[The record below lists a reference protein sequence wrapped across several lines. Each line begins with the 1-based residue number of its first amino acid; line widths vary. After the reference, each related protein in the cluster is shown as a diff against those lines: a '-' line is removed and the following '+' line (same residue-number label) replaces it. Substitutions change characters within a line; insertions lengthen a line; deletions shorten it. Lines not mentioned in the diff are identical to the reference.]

1 METSLKELF
10 YLFGCYMVVA
20 DKEINALELN
30 VLDEFLLEGDDSLF
44 SLQRGHIFSD
54 SPEKESLE
62 KLFNKLEYTHLSDTD
77 KQQLIRFLAQIAYSD
92 GYMTAE
98 EKKLLDRVGECA
110 KHDPSKIIYEEKNA
124 VTDNIEKARQGRF
137 KRLWGNTQNYI
148 YDRFANKENVERL
161 DKLFESTGF
170 DTTLENITDDAIID
184 LKRVAKILNE
194 ADKELENTQVLL
206 SSTTEKRKDWRKD
219 FQPIIDTIKNMSAH
233 FADKIT
239 HSVEENKTLLDK
251 KERNIRYFTIA
262 FMGRTKAGKST
273 LHQVIT
279 QQKISDIGIG
289 KLRTTRYNRSWY
301 WDKLRIVDT
310 PGIGAP
316 GGETDANIAKS
327 IIDESDVVC
336 YVVTS
341 DSIQETEF
349 DFLEVVKEH
358 NKPLYI
364 ILNFKSNLSENIRR
378 RRFLEK
384 PNDWRTNTGATSIQG
399 HIDRIN
405 ERLSGKYN
413 TKLIHIIPIHLLAAQ
428 LSFDSSLP
436 EEEREKL
443 LKGSNILEFTR
454 SIKKEIHQ
462 SGSLQKGMS
471 VIDGTAY
478 NLSKISRILSDDNQ
492 LLKSDVNTLTI
503 QRDKLVSYIQ
513 SEDKKFQESINKLF
527 DGLHHELY
535 NRAQSFAQS
544 NYDNKDAGSIW
555 NNDARVKNILKNFN
569 QVFQSRISDFQEK
582 LKSRCEETISDI
594 NLQFDMNK
602 LNELHGDSIHDTK
615 LGMGIG
621 GSILATIVIPFAI
634 VNIWNPAGWITIIG
648 SLAFGLVWSAITYFF
663 DSKTEKI
670 KKATDKMY
678 SQLKEGIDKSINE
691 MQADFF
697 ANYNKSI
704 KETKNYLKQLFNSYI
719 QGASDITS
727 KTDGLLEKLSANEAT
742 MNSLIGL
749 RILEYVGKKQAREKK
764 INKMPN
770 DMLRNEYPVIR
781 DREEQSITFAYD
793 VRLTPSEIQKAEN
806 ATQMIIKQQKS

>member
-54 SPEKESLE
+54 SPEKEPLE

-92 GYMTAE
+92 GYMTGEE
-98 EKKLLDRVGECA
+98 EKLLRRVGECA

-194 ADKELENTQVLL
+194 ADKELGDTQVLL

-478 NLSKISRILSDDNQ
+478 NLSKISRILSEDNQ

-513 SEDKKFQESINKLF
+513 SEDKKLQESINKLF

-544 NYDNKDAGSIW
+544 NYDNKDAGSLW
-555 NNDARVKNILKNFN
+555 NNDARVKSILKNFN
-569 QVFQSRISDFQEK
+569 QVIQSRISDFQEK

-594 NLQFDMNK
+594 DLKFDMK
-602 LNELHGDSIHDTK
+602 GLNELQGDSIHNTK
-615 LGMGIG
+615 LGMGIM
-621 GSILATIVIPFAI
+621 GSILTAALGVAI
-634 VNIWNPAGWITIIG
+634 ANFWNPGVWIVAGITI
-648 SLAFGLVWSAITYFF
+648 AFGAIWGIITSLF
-663 DSKTEKI
+663 DSKSEKI
-670 KKATDKMY
+670 KKAIDKMY
-678 SQLKEGIDKSINE
+678 SQLKEGIDKSVNE
-691 MQADFF
+691 MHAGFF
-697 ANYNKSI
+697 ANYSKSI
-704 KETKNYLKQLFNSYI
+704 KETQNYLKQLFNTYI

-727 KTDGLLEKLSANEAT
+727 KNDGLLEKLSANEAT

-793 VRLTPSEIQKAEN
+793 VRLTHLDIQKAEN
-806 ATQMIIKQQKS
+806 ATQMIIKQQKP

>member
-1 METSLKELF
+1 METSIKELF
-10 YLFGCYMVVA
+10 YMFGCYMVVA

-30 VLDEFLLEGDDSLF
+30 VLDEFLLEDDDSSL

-54 SPEKESLE
+54 SPEKEPLE
-62 KLFNKLEYTHLSDTD
+62 KLFNKLEYTHLSYAE

-92 GYMTAE
+92 GYMTGEE
-98 EKKLLDRVGECA
+98 EKLLRRVSECV
-110 KHDPSKIIYEEKNA
+110 KHDPSKIIYEEKHA
-124 VTDNIEKARQGRF
+124 VTDNIEKARLGRF
-137 KRLWGNTQNYI
+137 KRLWGNTQNYF

-170 DTTLENITDDAIID
+170 DTTLENLTDDAIID

-194 ADKELENTQVLL
+194 ADKELGNTQVLL

-219 FQPIIDTIKNMSAH
+219 FQPMIDTIKNMSAH

-384 PNDWRTNTGATSIQG
+384 PNDWRTNTGPTSIQG

-436 EEEREKL
+436 EEERDKL

-478 NLSKISRILSDDNQ
+478 NLSKISRILSEDNQ

-503 QRDKLVSYIQ
+503 QRDKLESYIQ
-513 SEDKKFQESINKLF
+513 SEDKKLQESINKLF
-527 DGLHHELY
+527 DGLRHELY

-544 NYDNKDAGSIW
+544 NYDNKDAGSLW

-569 QVFQSRISDFQEK
+569 QVIQSRISDFQEK

-594 NLQFDMNK
+594 DLKFDMK
-602 LNELHGDSIHDTK
+602 GLNELQGDSIHNTQ
-615 LGMGIG
+615 LWFGITSTLAGIG
-621 GSILATIVIPFAI
+621 LLFIP
-634 VNIWNPAGWITIIG
+634 VAGWIVGTITFAYSI
-648 SLAFGLVWSAITYFF
+648 AILVIKNLF

-678 SQLKEGIDKSINE
+678 SQLKEGIDKSIDKVYV
-691 MQADFF
+691 DFF
-697 ANYNKSI
+697 TNYNKSI
-704 KETKNYLKQLFNSYI
+704 KETKNYLKQMFNTYI

-727 KTDGLLEKLSANEAT
+727 KTDVLLEELFADEAT

-793 VRLTPSEIQKAEN
+793 VRLTPLDIQKAEN
-806 ATQMIIKQQKS
+806 ATQMIIKQQKP

>member
-1 METSLKELF
+1 MKELF
-10 YLFGCYMVVA
+10 YILGCYMVVA
-20 DKEINALELN
+20 DNEINALELN
-30 VLDEFLLEGDDSLF
+30 VLDEFLLEDDDSSL

-54 SPEKESLE
+54 SLE
-62 KLFNKLEYTHLSDTD
+62 KYPIEKLYNKLEYTHLTKTD
-77 KQQLIRFLAQIAYSD
+77 KQQLIRFLAQIAFSD
-92 GYMTAE
+92 GFMTAE
-98 EKKLLDRVGECA
+98 EEKLLHRVSECI
-110 KHDPSKIIYEEKNA
+110 KFNPNNIINEEKNA
-124 VTDNIEKARQGRF
+124 VTDNIEKARQGRL

-148 YDRFANKENVERL
+148 YDRFADKENDERL

-184 LKRVAKILNE
+184 LKRVARILDD
-194 ADKELENTQVLL
+194 ADKELVNTQVLL
-206 SSTTEKRKDWRKD
+206 TSTTEKRKDWRKD
-219 FQPIIDTIKNMSAH
+219 FQPIIDTINIMSAH
-233 FADKIT
+233 FADIIT

-279 QQKISDIGIG
+279 QQKINDIGIG

-378 RRFLEK
+378 RRFLER

-478 NLSKISRILSDDNQ
+478 NLSKISRILSEDNQ

-513 SEDKKFQESINKLF
+513 SEDKKLQDSINKLF
-527 DGLHHELY
+527 DGLRHELY

-544 NYDNKDAGSIW
+544 NYDNKKAGEAW
-555 NNDARVKNILKNFN
+555 NNDARVKSILKNFN
-569 QVFQSRISDFQEK
+569 QVIQSRISDFQDK
-582 LKSRCEETISDI
+582 IKSRCEETISDI
-594 NLQFDMNK
+594 DLKFDMNG
-602 LNELHGDSIHDTK
+602 LNELQGDSIHNTK
-615 LGMGIG
+615 LGMGIM
-621 GSILATIVIPFAI
+621 GSILTTIVIPFAI

-663 DSKTEKI
+663 ESKDEKI
-670 KKATDKMY
+670 KKATDAMY
-678 SQLKEGIDKSINE
+678 SQLKEGIDKSIDQ
-691 MQADFF
+691 MHADFF
-697 ANYNKSI
+697 ANYSKSI
-704 KETKNYLKQLFNSYI
+704 KETLSYLKQLFNTYI

-727 KTDGLLEKLSANEAT
+727 KTDGLLEKLSADEAT

-749 RILEYVGKKQAREKK
+749 RILEYVGKKQAKDKK

-770 DMLRNEYPVIR
+770 DMLRTEYPVIR
-781 DREEQSITFAYD
+781 DREEQSLTFVYD

-806 ATQMIIKQQKS
+806 ATQMIIK

>member
-194 ADKELENTQVLL
+194 ADKELVDTQVLL

-219 FQPIIDTIKNMSAH
+219 FQPIIDTINNMSAH

-378 RRFLEK
+378 RRFLER
-384 PNDWRTNTGATSIQG
+384 PDAWRINTGATSIQG

-436 EEEREKL
+436 EEERDKL

-503 QRDKLVSYIQ
+503 QRDKIVSYIQ
-513 SEDKKFQESINKLF
+513 SEDKKLQESINKLF
-527 DGLHHELY
+527 DGLRHELY

-544 NYDNKDAGSIW
+544 NYDNKDAGSLW
-555 NNDARVKNILKNFN
+555 NNDARVKSILKNFN
-569 QVFQSRISDFQEK
+569 QIIQSRISDFQEK

-594 NLQFDMNK
+594 DLKFDMK
-602 LNELHGDSIHDTK
+602 GLNELQGDSIHNTK
-615 LGMGIG
+615 FGMGIL
-621 GSILATIVIPFAI
+621 GSILTAALGVAI
-634 VNIWNPAGWITIIG
+634 ANFWNPAGWIVAGVTTAFLIVWGVIT
-648 SLAFGLVWSAITYFF
+648 SLF

-678 SQLKEGIDKSINE
+678 SQLMEGIDKSINE
-691 MQADFF
+691 MHTDFF
-697 ANYNKSI
+697 THYRKSI
-704 KETKNYLKQLFNSYI
+704 KETQNYLKQLFNTYI

-727 KTDGLLEKLSANEAT
+727 KTDVLIENLSAYEAT

-793 VRLTPSEIQKAEN
+793 VRLTSSDIQKAEN

>member
-10 YLFGCYMVVA
+10 YMFGCYMVVA
-20 DKEINALELN
+20 DKEINALELD
-30 VLDEFLLEGDDSLF
+30 VLDEFIQEKGDDFL
-44 SLQRGHIFSD
+44 SLQRDRIFSD
-54 SPEKESLE
+54 SPEKEPLE
-62 KLFNKLEYTHLSDTD
+62 KLYNKLEYTHLTD
-77 KQQLIRFLAQIAYSD
+77 ANKQQLIRFLAQIAYSD
-92 GYMTAE
+92 GFMTLEE
-98 EKKLLDRVGECA
+98 EKLLHHVSECI
-110 KHDPSKIIYEEKNA
+110 KYNPSNIINDEKNA
-124 VTDNIEKARQGRF
+124 ITDNIEKARQGRF

-194 ADKELENTQVLL
+194 ADKELVDTQVLL
-206 SSTTEKRKDWRKD
+206 NSAIVKYKDRRKD
-219 FQPIIDTIKNMSAH
+219 FQPIIDTVNNMSTH
-233 FADKIT
+233 FADKIAN
-239 HSVEENKTLLDK
+239 SVEENKILLDK
-251 KERNIRYFTIA
+251 KERNVRYFTIA

-316 GGETDANIAKS
+316 GGETDANIAKL

-478 NLSKISRILSDDNQ
+478 NLSKISRILSEDNQ

-513 SEDKKFQESINKLF
+513 SEDKKLQESINKLF
-527 DGLHHELY
+527 DGLRHELY

-544 NYDNKDAGSIW
+544 NYDNKDAGSLW
-555 NNDARVKNILKNFN
+555 NNDARVKSILKNFN
-569 QVFQSRISDFQEK
+569 QVIKSRISDFQEK

-594 NLQFDMNK
+594 DLKFDMNG
-602 LNELHGDSIHDTK
+602 LNELQGDSIHNTK
-615 LGMGIG
+615 LGMGVL
-621 GSILATIVIPFAI
+621 GSILMNVPWLLAAL
-634 VNIWNPAGWITIIG
+634 NIWNPGGWIVAAVTVG
-648 SLAFGLVWSAITYFF
+648 FSLVWLGMTSLF
-663 DSKTEKI
+663 DSQSEKI

-678 SQLKEGIDKSINE
+678 SQLKEGIDKSISQ
-691 MQADFF
+691 MHADFF
-697 ANYNKSI
+697 ANYRKSI
-704 KETKNYLKQLFNSYI
+704 KETQNYLKQLFNTYI

-727 KTDGLLEKLSANEAT
+727 KTDVLLEELFADEAT

-793 VRLTPSEIQKAEN
+793 VRLTPLDIQKAEN
-806 ATQMIIKQQKS
+806 ATQMIIKQQKP